1 MDSKPKKSPRQD
13 NKIKRKRKRP
23 PSWMMLDY
31 FTKVRKRENDH
42 LVCKYCS
49 LDVKDKYYRSH
60 FSTCK
65 VRMAASKML
74 LWCKGR
80 WDEIENVII
89 NFNPAFQSMTN
100 DVLLVDIYRTYN
112 RLKNKTKRWLPHI
125 YQRVFKKKRAD
136 LPSMLRRKKRV
147 TSANEIVPANTGT
160 DFGNAPDFGN
170 DTQEIVS
177 DFEQGSSMS
186 NSDEHIVMAKQQPLV
201 VPTSRPARNRK
212 LPQHL
217 KDYEA
222 WQLKKM
228 ILAVKPL
235 NHIGN
240 LKELARIIANSISE
254 WNIEVCSITLD
265 HLHFKDDKA
274 IQAIK
279 EVCNLSTTKW
289 FVSLDLELYDLGI
302 WPRQEDIGL
311 GVSKSDREEERNGF
325 NTRLFDTYK
334 GLEEEYSNYLAQQLL
349 AISPNEVEP
358 LLPALKWW
366 RANSRTFPN
375 FAKMAR
381 DFLPMPRTLG
391 ALNLK
396 FQKKRMLGALNLK
409 FQKKDLITPRAVV
422 FNRAAAHRSQPL
434 FCLGQL
440 APAESE
446 AASAQM
452 GCW

>member
-1 MDSKPKKSPRQD
+1 
-13 NKIKRKRKRP
+13 
-23 PSWMMLDY
+23 
-31 FTKVRKRENDH
+31 
-42 LVCKYCS
+42 
-49 LDVKDKYYRSH
+49 
-60 FSTCK
+60 
-65 VRMAASKML
+65 
-74 LWCKGR
+74 
-80 WDEIENVII
+80 
-89 NFNPAFQSMTN
+89 
-100 DVLLVDIYRTYN
+100 
-112 RLKNKTKRWLPHI
+112 
-125 YQRVFKKKRAD
+125 
-136 LPSMLRRKKRV
+136 
-147 TSANEIVPANTGT
+147 
-160 DFGNAPDFGN
+160 
-170 DTQEIVS
+170 
-177 DFEQGSSMS
+177 
-186 NSDEHIVMAKQQPLV
+186 
-201 VPTSRPARNRK
+201 
-212 LPQHL
+212 
-217 KDYEA
+217 
-222 WQLKKM
+222 M

-311 GVSKSDREEERNGF
+311 GLTYLKEICNSFGGICFSDASLYLSKLWTAHLELSNASTVIGDLKVELLHRRFGWFFSLCKNDLNIASMLDPRLKLPGVYFSFSREGVSKSDREEERNGF

-396 FQKKRMLGALNLK
+396 FQKKMETLKQIVDEKNVRSIEPKVPKENQANGSLSAGLGVLQALDGSVARPG
-409 FQKKDLITPRAVV
+409 DLV
-422 FNRAAAHRSQPL
+422 
-434 FCLGQL
+434 GQWKL
-440 APAESE
+440 D
-446 AASAQM
+446 
-452 GCW
+452 